1 MMITLRKQRRSNDN
15 DINKLLATKNLVNSR
30 QTAFYDSDR
39 QSTLYYLKP
48 STSSIYLF
56 NLEKNEFVA
65 ESLKYTGPP

>member
-1 MMITLRKQRRSNDN
+1 LKIGTSLNT
-15 DINKLLATKNLVNSR
+15 KLENELATKNLVNSR